1 MNKLR
6 LVPDFDLRPYNT
18 LGVPARSRFGVVLD
32 DPAVLPELFAVA
44 AGRALPV
51 RVLGGGSNVVLS
63 PDYYGVTVLVA
74 TRGRSVVAAGPAG
87 TLVEAAAGENW
98 HGLVEWT
105 IGQGLGGLENLAGI
119 PGTVGAA
126 PIQNIGAY
134 GVELADRFDSLVA
147 FDTASHQM
155 RRFEKEQCRF
165 AYRDSVF
172 KHERGRYVVV
182 SVRVR
187 LPQPWAPVLTYP
199 GLSGL
204 DPAAG
209 ADARAVMEAVLRL
222 RGSKLPD
229 WRVTPNVGSFFHNPI
244 VTSEAAASLAAANP
258 GAPAWPLAD
267 GKAKLSAAW
276 LIERAGLKGFRMGP
290 VGVSDKHALVLVNYG
305 GGTAD
310 DLLALADRIKQEVR
324 TRFGVRLVEE
334 PQFI

>member
-1 MNKLR
+1 MLR
-6 LVPDFDLRPYNT
+6 LLSDFDLRSHNT
-18 LGVPARSRFGVVLD
+18 LGVPARSRFGVVVTD
-32 DPAVLPELFAVA
+32 AAILPDLFEAA
-44 AGRALPV
+44 AGRGLPV

-63 PDYYGVTVLVA
+63 PDYDGITALMA
-74 TRGRSVVAAGPAG
+74 TTGRSIVAAGPAG
-87 TLVEAAAGENW
+87 TVVEAAAGENW

-119 PGTVGAA
+119 PGSVGAA

-147 FDTASHQM
+147 LDTASRQL
-155 RRFEKEQCRF
+155 RRFEKEACRF
-165 AYRDSVF
+165 AYRDSIF

-187 LPQPWAPVLTYP
+187 LPQPWEPVLTYP

-209 ADARAVMEAVLRL
+209 ADARAVMQAVLSL

-244 VTSEAAASLAAANP
+244 VSSEAAAALAAANP
-258 GAPAWPLAD
+258 GAPAWPLA
-267 GKAKLSAAW
+267 GGRAKLSAAW
-276 LIERAGLKGFRMGP
+276 LIERAGLKGLRMGP
-290 VGVSDKHALVLVNYG
+290 VGVSEKHALVLVNYG
-305 GGTAD
+305 GGTAT
-310 DLLALADRIKQEVR
+310 DLLALSNHIKGEVGA
-324 TRFGVRLVEE
+324 RFGVSLVEE